1 MVDKIL
7 ISAVYYRNNLVSLV
21 RCKDPKEVKVMK
33 DKIIVGVAVV
43 AATFVLAGG
52 AALAQ
57 SPSMSPTPSPSSN
70 TMVPSA
76 APATGFGVN

>member
-1 MVDKIL
+1 
-7 ISAVYYRNNLVSLV
+7 
-21 RCKDPKEVKVMK
+21 MK
-33 DKIIVGVAVV
+33 DKIIVGAALV

-76 APATGFGVN
+76 APATGFGGN

>member
-1 MVDKIL
+1 
-7 ISAVYYRNNLVSLV
+7 
-21 RCKDPKEVKVMK
+21 MK

-76 APATGFGVN
+76 APATGFGAN